1 MTDDK
6 PVVLHLSLGPS
17 VNNLYYNRVGHGRIL
32 TKEYRAWREA
42 AGRELVAQRPGSV
55 TGPYTLHIVLPKLPP
70 NSDPDNRIKCLS
82 DALQDHGVIAN
93 DKHCR
98 GIQLDRDDE
107 AELVR
112 IEVRPA

>member
-1 MTDDK
+1 MPDGK

-17 VNNLYYNRVGHGRIL
+17 VNNLYLNRVGHGRIR

-42 AGRELVAQRPGSV
+42 AGWEIVAQRPGSIA
-55 TGPYTLHIVLPKLPP
+55 GPYTLHIVLPKLPP

-82 DALQDHGVIAN
+82 DALQDHGVIDN

-98 GIQLDRDDE
+98 GIKLERDDS